1 MYFAWK
7 NIAYRVKQRSKVSWN
22 EIPVVPVGEMLFLQN
37 KEILSSKQGVVWF
50 FTAVMINLFPVCSPL
65 VLITS
70 KNKCCLWEKV

>member
-37 KEILSSKQGVVWF
+37 KEILSSKQGVVRF
-50 FTAVMINLFPVCSPL
+50 FTAVMINFALP
-65 VLITS
+65 
-70 KNKCCLWEKV
+70 